1 MASRYEEI
9 DLAAIKTVPI
19 AERASKV
26 SIEQFGDPIKGGKAC
41 KRWLGSLPD
50 QLAVERIRELARE
63 MRKASSDGEIV
74 WMTGAHV
81 IKCGLSRYIIE
92 LMKKGYVTAIGMN
105 GAALIHDLEIAFFGE
120 TSEDVPGKL
129 AAGAFGFAA
138 ETAERCFEAVSR
150 GSVDGLGLGETAG
163 RYILKEDAD
172 HSEASILAQAYR
184 LEVPATVHVALGT
197 DILAQ
202 HPGFDGALWGDL
214 SMRDFRIFAARI
226 NRLGRAGGVALN
238 VGSAVIMPEVFLKAF
253 SVARNL
259 GAPFESLTTCNMDMI
274 QHYRPAENV
283 LKRPAAFGGRAIS
296 LTGHHEV
303 MLPLLFSAILS

>member
-19 AERASKV
+19 SDRASKV
-26 SIEQFGDPIKGGKAC
+26 SIEQFGDPVKGGKAC

-50 QLAVERIRELARE
+50 QLAARRIRDLARAL
-63 MRKASSDGEIV
+63 RQASSDGEIV
-74 WMTGAHV
+74 WMMGAHV

-92 LMKKGYVTAIGMN
+92 LMKKGYITAIGMN
-105 GAALIHDLEIAFFGE
+105 GAALIHDLEIAFFGK
-120 TSEDVPGKL
+120 TSEDVPGNL
-129 AAGAFGFAA
+129 AAGTFGFAA

-150 GSVDGLGLGETAG
+150 GSADGLGLGEAAG
-163 RYILKEDAD
+163 RYILKEDAGNR
-172 HSEASILAQAYR
+172 EASILAQAYR
-184 LEVPATVHVALGT
+184 VEVPATVHVALGT

-202 HPGFDGALWGDL
+202 HPGFDGALWGEL

-226 NRLGRAGGVALN
+226 DRLGRAGGVALN

-253 SVARNL
+253 SIARNL
-259 GAPFESLTTCNMDMI
+259 GAPFKSLTTCNMDMI

-283 LKRPAAFGGRAIS
+283 LSRPAAFGGRAIS